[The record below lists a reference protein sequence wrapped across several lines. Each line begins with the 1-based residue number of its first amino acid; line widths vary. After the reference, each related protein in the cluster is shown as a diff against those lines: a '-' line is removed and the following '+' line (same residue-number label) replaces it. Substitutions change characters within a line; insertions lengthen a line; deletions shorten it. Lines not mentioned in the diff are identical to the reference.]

1 MIGCSAWIALGT
13 GLMSGLQA
21 DFRLM
26 MNQDAC
32 ATEKTAEGLRAFIA
46 DTDKLEA
53 ATRRPWGF
61 TFRGGHPREA
71 GLKGVRRSVRRVRR
85 CGSNRAP

>member
-1 MIGCSAWIALGT
+1 
-13 GLMSGLQA
+13 MSEA
-21 DFRLM
+21 DFRLL

-53 ATRRPWGF
+53 WTVVALQNTGTILCSVFLHICGKVILRQ
-61 TFRGGHPREA
+61 
-71 GLKGVRRSVRRVRR
+71 LKPHQVLPLLVDAVLLVVDS
-85 CGSNRAP
+85 